1 MASPTQWTWVW
12 VNSGSWW
19 WTGRPG
25 MLCSMGL
32 QRVRH
37 HWATELNWTD
47 MCMYDRFILPLSCQG
62 NLFNTKVKMKVLVA
76 QSCPTL
82 CDHMYCSPPGSS
94 VYSILQARILEWLAI
109 SSSNLIPAIVYIG
122 FPRWLSGK
130 ESACQCR
137 RYGFNPPGRPPW
149 RRKWQPSPV
158 FLLGKSHGQ
167 RSLARYSPCG
177 HKRIRHNWATEH
189 THTV

>member
-1 MASPTQWTWVW
+1 
-12 VNSGSWW
+12 
-19 WTGRPG
+19 
-25 MLCSMGL
+25 
-32 QRVRH
+32 
-37 HWATELNWTD
+37 

-122 FPRWLSGK
+122 FPGGLAVKNLPANAGDMGSTPQEDPLGGGNGNPLQYSYLGNPMDRGAWRDTVHVVTK
-130 ESACQCR
+130 ES
-137 RYGFNPPGRPPW
+137 GTTERP
-149 RRKWQPSPV
+149 S
-158 FLLGKSHGQ
+158 
-167 RSLARYSPCG
+167 
-177 HKRIRHNWATEH
+177 
-189 THTV
+189 THTRSKLSFK